1 MVGNVGSGDGVLVV
15 QYVDELTTEP
25 VKHTVMTCVVMIV
38 VPPFDS
44 VSVFFCTCVV
54 VIVTWPR
61 SESVFVVLEPL
72 VVTDGGT
79 AVVREELVGLGLPE
93 LLPVPLDDWIEM
105 VLEPLFVELPLD
117 DDEMVSGV
125 TELLPV
131 PLVVTDGVLCTLDDE
146 ETVEPLLVELLPLML
161 NDEEETGIT
170 ELLTVPDDKV
180 EPVFVEL
187 LTVPLDDETV
197 LEPLLVELPVDDEE
211 VAGIPELLLETQPGS
226 VRRALIMS
234 LEL

>member
-1 MVGNVGSGDGVLVV
+1 
-15 QYVDELTTEP
+15 
-25 VKHTVMTCVVMIV
+25 MTCVVMIV

-44 VSVFFCTCVV
+44 VSVFVCTCVV

-79 AVVREELVGLGLPE
+79 GVVREELVGLGLPE
-93 LLPVPLDDWIEM
+93 LLT
-105 VLEPLFVELPLD
+105 LPLD
-117 DDEMVSGV
+117 D
-125 TELLPV
+125 
-131 PLVVTDGVLCTLDDE
+131 
-146 ETVEPLLVELLPLML
+146 
-161 NDEEETGIT
+161 EETGIT

-187 LTVPLDDETV
+187 LTVPLDDE
-197 LEPLLVELPVDDEE
+197 E

-226 VRRALIMS
+226 VRRALMMS